1 MMFSF
6 NYRYVWAPDPNV
18 WYAPAVGRRTRQ
30 SSISLK
36 YVQLKI

>member
-6 NYRYVWAPDPNV
+6 NYRYVWAYDTNV
-18 WYAPAVGRRTRQ
+18 WYVPAVGWRTRQ

-36 YVQLKI
+36 YVKLKI